1 MPLEN
6 LFLPNLETV
15 IKMKK
20 LFFILF
26 LSLFSSFA
34 KAQCAEQNRI
44 SINDTITRGILHSY
58 IGESNKHLSLTYDK
72 NNKKKGIYQII
83 TYMDEKGRKCLSVR
97 TWIDDRYKDNPPSK
111 WGYLMGDIL
120 LYYDGEIDGTERK
133 NVASADFMDCLEI
146 IIGDRVYPRPK
157 PTLRFIELKDYN
169 IQNRRSNF
177 WKVEIDRT
185 KTMLNGNDSNNTI
198 FIFEKNG
205 TITSY
210 EPA

>member
-1 MPLEN
+1 
-6 LFLPNLETV
+6 
-15 IKMKK
+15 MKK
-20 LFFILF
+20 LLFILF
-26 LSLFSSFA
+26 LNLFGSLT
-34 KAQCAEQNRI
+34 KAQCAEQNQI
-44 SINDTITRGILHSY
+44 SIDDTTTRKILHSY
-58 IGESNKHLSLTYDK
+58 IIEANKHLSLTYDK

-83 TYMDEKGRKCLSVR
+83 TYTDEKGRKCISAK

-111 WGYLMGDIL
+111 WGYLLGYIL
-120 LYYDGEIDGTERK
+120 LYYEGDVKGTEQK
-133 NVASADFMDCLEI
+133 NTASADFMDCLEI

-157 PTLRFIELKDYN
+157 PTLRFMEIKDYD
-169 IQNRRSNF
+169 ILNRRSNY

-185 KTMLNGNDSNNTI
+185 KTDILGNDSNNTI